1 MIVRPAARTSQSARC
16 LNLWGLGGIATAAS
30 PCSSP
35 AISSTNCRSCAD
47 DSCSSKAAGLR
58 TNSPANRSG
67 SRLSSLAGRS
77 VSRNVRRSRLWIR
90 PLSFILILPAVNLF
104 NSDFMKVSG
113 KTGSVSVLDF
123 LAGEFVVQ
131 NMLMLPMAVLAYLV
145 AGAIY
150 TPVALQTVVT
160 IALYILYIARFD
172 YASGTLLPA
181 AGADIA
187 SDAAS
192 IAGILCAGV
201 VTILVV
207 AALAT
212 RFSTG
217 STRARTTPCTS
228 M

>member
-1 MIVRPAARTSQSARC
+1 
-16 LNLWGLGGIATAAS
+16 
-30 PCSSP
+30 
-35 AISSTNCRSCAD
+35 
-47 DSCSSKAAGLR
+47 
-58 TNSPANRSG
+58 
-67 SRLSSLAGRS
+67 
-77 VSRNVRRSRLWIR
+77 
-90 PLSFILILPAVNLF
+90 
-104 NSDFMKVSG
+104 MKVSG

-123 LAGEFVVQ
+123 LADEFVVQ

-187 SDAAS
+187 SDVAS

>member
-1 MIVRPAARTSQSARC
+1 
-16 LNLWGLGGIATAAS
+16 
-30 PCSSP
+30 
-35 AISSTNCRSCAD
+35 
-47 DSCSSKAAGLR
+47 
-58 TNSPANRSG
+58 
-67 SRLSSLAGRS
+67 
-77 VSRNVRRSRLWIR
+77 
-90 PLSFILILPAVNLF
+90 
-104 NSDFMKVSG
+104 
-113 KTGSVSVLDF
+113 
-123 LAGEFVVQ
+123 
-131 NMLMLPMAVLAYLV
+131 MLMLPMGVMAYLV

-150 TPVALQTVVT
+150 TPVASGRMFLYKDLDRATIINAKILALFGIYAVYVALQTVVT
-160 IALYILYIARFD
+160 VALYILYIARFD

-187 SDAAS
+187 SDVAS

-217 STRARTTPCTS
+217 STKARTTPCTS

>member
-1 MIVRPAARTSQSARC
+1 V
-16 LNLWGLGGIATAAS
+16 LELVGLWRYRDRSIAML
-30 PCSSP
+30 
-35 AISSTNCRSCAD
+35 ISSHQLNELQELCGQFLFI
-47 DSCSSKAAGLR
+47 KGAGLR

-67 SRLSSLAGRS
+67 PRLSSLAGRS

-90 PLSFILILPAVNLF
+90 PPSFILMLPAVNLF
-104 NSDFMKVSG
+104 NSNFMKVSG

-192 IAGILCAGV
+192 IAGIMCAGV

>member
-1 MIVRPAARTSQSARC
+1 M
-16 LNLWGLGGIATAAS
+16 
-30 PCSSP
+30 
-35 AISSTNCRSCAD
+35 
-47 DSCSSKAAGLR
+47 
-58 TNSPANRSG
+58 
-67 SRLSSLAGRS
+67 
-77 VSRNVRRSRLWIR
+77 
-90 PLSFILILPAVNLF
+90 LPAVNLF

>member
-1 MIVRPAARTSQSARC
+1 M
-16 LNLWGLGGIATAAS
+16 
-30 PCSSP
+30 
-35 AISSTNCRSCAD
+35 
-47 DSCSSKAAGLR
+47 
-58 TNSPANRSG
+58 
-67 SRLSSLAGRS
+67 
-77 VSRNVRRSRLWIR
+77 
-90 PLSFILILPAVNLF
+90 LPAVNLF
-104 NSDFMKVSG
+104 NSDFMKVNG

-131 NMLMLPMAVLAYLV
+131 NMLMLPMVVMAYLV

-150 TPVALQTVVT
+150 TPVASGRMFLYKDLDRATIINAKILALFGIYAVYVALQTVVT
-160 IALYILYIARFD
+160 VALYILYIARFD

-187 SDAAS
+187 SDVAS

-207 AALAT
+207 AALAI